1 MQKLEIVISGRV
13 QGVGFRYFTKQKAE
27 LYQIHGYVKNLSTDK
42 VIVLALGE
50 GGNMEHFLQA
60 LKNGPS
66 SSYVEK
72 VTTSPVKHS
81 KEYDEFKISY

>member
-13 QGVGFRYFTKQKAE
+13 QGVGFRYYTKQKAE
-27 LYQIHGYVKNLSTDK
+27 LYNIHGYVKNLSTGK
-42 VIVLALGE
+42 VMVMAYGDS
-50 GGNMEHFLQA
+50 GNMEFFLQA

-66 SSYVEK
+66 YSLVEK

-81 KEYDEFKISY
+81 KEYNEFKIAF